1 MDTWRIFV
9 NPYVCVKFR
18 YQQYEF
24 IFIFQYV
31 KKKYLK
37 KKKKKKKLIISKMV
51 WLTLQKNRKIIH
63 AKIFELTTM
72 IIMQIKINLDFEV
85 KVSTTYLTQVMH

>member
-1 MDTWRIFV
+1 
-9 NPYVCVKFR
+9 
-18 YQQYEF
+18 
-24 IFIFQYV
+24 
-31 KKKYLK
+31 
-37 KKKKKKKLIISKMV
+37 MV

-63 AKIFELTTM
+63 AKIFDELTTM